1 MHEKKMDKDWIKAV
15 TQLCVIA
22 QNSEESMQE
31 SIHYLHIMQREY
43 GIDENV
49 FHKIYD
55 EWRKRGEVTEEYM
68 PADAR
73 MRKVPLYHRG
83 AEGMC
88 RMLDEGV
95 VEEKMFFSYHLY
107 ICKKSRKITLPGFC
121 FRATYKTPDGSTPSM
136 PSAFLFPDLLPC
148 QQNRYSQ
155 EEPDKI
161 PQAFYLL
168 LWFRKAFPRRFQKT
182 SEPV

>member
-1 MHEKKMDKDWIKAV
+1 MQKKIGRMHEKKMDKDWIKAV
-15 TQLCVIA
+15 TQLCVTA

-49 FHKIYD
+49 FRKIYD

-95 VEEKMFFSYHLY
+95 VEEKMFFEIFWEMPYET
-107 ICKKSRKITLPGFC
+107 IREDKKLVGFYPALPGCIGFAD
-121 FRATYKTPDGSTPSM
+121 REE
-136 PSAFLFPDLLPC
+136 DLEKEMQMALKAWI
-148 QQNRYSQ
+148 R
-155 EEPDKI
+155 
-161 PQAFYLL
+161 QAFYMWRENKIL
-168 LWFRKAFPRRFQKT
+168 
-182 SEPV
+182 EE